1 MKRIL
6 IALVVFLG
14 LSILK
19 ADAQYVAVRPGFS
32 VGISVGVPGP
42 APFAGALWVGPEWT
56 WREGRYVEVP
66 GYWERPYRHHHAWVG
81 GHWRYERRGYSW
93 VPGHWR

>member
-6 IALVVFLG
+6 IVLFVFLG
-14 LSILK
+14 LSVLR

-32 VGISVGVPGP
+32 VGISVDVPGP
-42 APFAGALWVGPEWT
+42 RPFPGAIWVGPEWS
-56 WREGRYVEVP
+56 WRAGRYVEVP
-66 GYWERPYRHHHAWVG
+66 GYWERPFRHHQAWVA
-81 GHWRYERRGYSW
+81 GHWRYERRGYAW